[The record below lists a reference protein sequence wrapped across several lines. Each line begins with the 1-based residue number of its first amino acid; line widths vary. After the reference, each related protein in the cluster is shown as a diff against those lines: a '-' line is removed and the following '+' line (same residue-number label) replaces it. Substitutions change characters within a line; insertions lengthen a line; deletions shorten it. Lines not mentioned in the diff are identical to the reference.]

1 MSFTYLS
8 HPQHCILPITN
19 LKKNSAS
26 ASAIY
31 SFSMKVKLFPD
42 TSGNPQV
49 FIGDPFCARRWGFI
63 STKHTQSLPNG
74 TLQTRKY
81 NVNMSQLTRDIGDA
95 KDAPQEEVR
104 EGCLEEAV
112 LTYTSK
118 RNNP

>member
-1 MSFTYLS
+1 MPGAGDLFQQNTLS
-8 HPQHCILPITN
+8 PCPMGLSKQE
-19 LKKNSAS
+19 
-26 ASAIY
+26 
-31 SFSMKVKLFPD
+31 
-42 TSGNPQV
+42 
-49 FIGDPFCARRWGFI
+49 
-63 STKHTQSLPNG
+63 
-74 TLQTRKY
+74 KY

>member
-1 MSFTYLS
+1 MPGAGDLFQQNTLS
-8 HPQHCILPITN
+8 PCPMGH
-19 LKKNSAS
+19 
-26 ASAIY
+26 
-31 SFSMKVKLFPD
+31 
-42 TSGNPQV
+42 
-49 FIGDPFCARRWGFI
+49 
-63 STKHTQSLPNG
+63 

-95 KDAPQEEVR
+95 KDAPQEVR